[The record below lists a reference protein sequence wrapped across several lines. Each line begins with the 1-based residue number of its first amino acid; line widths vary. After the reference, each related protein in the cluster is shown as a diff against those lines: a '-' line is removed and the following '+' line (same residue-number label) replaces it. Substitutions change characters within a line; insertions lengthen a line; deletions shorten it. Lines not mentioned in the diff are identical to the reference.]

1 MSDVLGA
8 LDDYAGWI
16 VAVSAGLTTLVVGGR
31 WIRKRF
37 QRFSHKWDSARE
49 ALVGREE
56 IRHPD
61 TGAVL
66 VKATPGLGQRL
77 AHIEENLTVLSDTRS
92 EMQALTARVDS
103 IASSLEQHTM
113 ESAEVWQARAQA
125 ESKMWDT
132 IKTIAEAPPAQWD
145 GTERRHDDGDD
156 TGVRPGVHA

>member
-1 MSDVLGA
+1 MNDVLGA
-8 LDDYAGWI
+8 LDNYAGWI
-16 VAVSAGLTTLVVGGR
+16 VAVSAGATTLVVFWR
-31 WIRKRF
+31 WARKRL

-77 AHIEENLTVLSDTRS
+77 AHIEENLTVLSDTRT

-103 IASSLEQHTM
+103 IATSLEQHTM

-125 ESKMWDT
+125 EAKMWDT

-145 GTERRHDDGDD
+145 GIERRHDDRDD
-156 TGVRPGVHA
+156 T

>member
-1 MSDVLGA
+1 MSEVLGA

-16 VAVSAGLTTLVVGGR
+16 VAIATGLTTLVVFGR
-31 WIRKRF
+31 WVRKRAR
-37 QRFSHKWDSARE
+37 QFSQKWDNARE

-61 TGAVL
+61 TGIVL

-92 EMQALTARVDS
+92 EMQALTSRVDS

-113 ESAEVWQARAQA
+113 ESAEVWAARAQA
-125 ESKMWDT
+125 EAKMWDT
-132 IKTIAEAPPAQWD
+132 IKTIAESPPAQWD
-145 GTERRHDDGDD
+145 GVERRQ
-156 TGVRPGVHA
+156 PSE